1 MLIRSFVK
9 YPARL
14 FFVHLGN
21 LEATFVLL
29 MLNPRFVSA
38 FTSWRTRSDL
48 TVFLPAA
55 VQAPKPGPNPVC
67 VEHQ

>member
-1 MLIRSFVK
+1 MLIRSFD
-9 YPARL
+9 PARL

-21 LEATFVLL
+21 LEATLVLL
-29 MLNPRFVSA
+29 MLNPRFA
-38 FTSWRTRSDL
+38 SWRTRSDL